1 MSASIHLTADLVKLA
16 NRSQEWYH
24 EHSNEAIKNTD
35 QGLAVK
41 FNQPE
46 NKMSC
51 AQREEIFVLGMAI
64 NVLGLGVLGLKYH
77 VLWLKLVVSDQSN
90 CS

>member
-1 MSASIHLTADLVKLA
+1 MLNVYTEL
-16 NRSQEWYH
+16 
-24 EHSNEAIKNTD
+24 
-35 QGLAVK
+35 QGRAVK

-51 AQREEIFVLGMAI
+51 AQPENFSVLGLARK
-64 NVLGLGVLGLKYH
+64 VLGLGVLGLKYNA
-77 VLWLKLVVSDQSN
+77 LGLKLVVSDQSN

>member
-1 MSASIHLTADLVKLA
+1 MSDVF
-16 NRSQEWYH
+16 
-24 EHSNEAIKNTD
+24 
-35 QGLAVK
+35 QGRAVK

-51 AQREEIFVLGMAI
+51 AQREKFFVLGLARK
-64 NVLGLGVLGLKYH
+64 VLGLGVLGLKYH
-77 VLWLKLVVSDQSN
+77 VLGLKLVVSDQSN